1 VRTAITKIDDFQNQN
16 GASERCNWP
25 ALSRQADAFDI
36 EAGAKRRLPTN
47 TKLRRSA
54 ATFRGSAGLVKHCFK
69 AEQCLTVADVGLSAR
84 KSTKPA

>member
-47 TKLRRSA
+47 TKL
-54 ATFRGSAGLVKHCFK
+54 AG
-69 AEQCLTVADVGLSAR
+69 AGDIQGLGGIG
-84 KSTKPA
+84 